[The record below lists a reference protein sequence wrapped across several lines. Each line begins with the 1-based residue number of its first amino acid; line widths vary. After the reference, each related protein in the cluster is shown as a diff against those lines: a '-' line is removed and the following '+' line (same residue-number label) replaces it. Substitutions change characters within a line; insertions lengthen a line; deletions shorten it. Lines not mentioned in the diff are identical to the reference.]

1 MINTLFSVLYQD
13 KQGKHMRP
21 FLRYLL
27 IGVAIWVLVD
37 YTTAFNPDS
46 ARWFQHMP
54 DIWLFYIG
62 YPLIFAYL
70 IYTRKWGNKR
80 LIVSMIVLGLII
92 EVILSNNSLLY
103 TFPIMLI
110 MNPVA
115 FAIYSLVT
123 FLPKWFTEN
132 TITKNRNRAV
142 FLVIVWLIVSILN
155 YFTNV
160 NKTAIA

>member
-1 MINTLFSVLYQD
+1 M
-13 KQGKHMRP
+13 
-21 FLRYLL
+21 RYLL
-27 IGVAIWVLVD
+27 SGIIVWVIVD
-37 YTTAFNPDS
+37 YTTAFNPDT
-46 ARWFQHMP
+46 AKWVQHMP

-70 IYTRKWGNKR
+70 IYTRKWGNKW
-80 LIVSMIVLGLII
+80 LIGSMIVLELII

-110 MNPVA
+110 MNPIA

-132 TITKNRNRAV
+132 TITKNRNRV
-142 FLVIVWLIVSILN
+142 VLLVIIWFIVSILN
-155 YFTNV
+155 YVTNI
-160 NKTAIA
+160 NQTAIT